1 MEEIL
6 DFIWKNRDLALATV
20 GEDGKPKVGNLKF

>member
-20 GEDGKPKVGNLKF
+20 GVSLDCFQPML